1 MAKEFYRVSYK
12 TYYNERLKTRELRGR
27 VLHPLYIQMT
37 YDRKTLFFKSN
48 FFDLFT
54 RPKYDFLRTS
64 LAQIEELENRV
75 IDTLIERNAEK
86 FDLDRMLDQY
96 KVASQDILDS
106 FDGPFKSWLAGY
118 WKKEGL
124 PGLGSMLEYASEEVS
139 AIRIWDDL
147 QKILDPER
155 FEKMEYLAL
164 GAGPYLPVAMYVRHR
179 MPKGPF
185 CFPLCD
191 WTEKNNIAVENF
203 IDERFP
209 FPMMVDFNPSL
220 KAVGQLFPKG
230 KPF

>member
-1 MAKEFYRVSYK
+1 MAKEFYSISYK
-12 TYYNERLKTRELRGR
+12 TYYNERLKTRQLRGR
-27 VLHPLYIQMT
+27 VFHPLYIQMT
-37 YDRKTLFFKSN
+37 YDRRTLFFKSN

-54 RPKYDFLRTS
+54 RPKYDFLSTT

-75 IDTLIERNAEK
+75 IDTLIDRNAEK
-86 FDLDRMLDQY
+86 FNLDGMLLQY

-106 FDGPFKSWLAGY
+106 FDGSFKSWLAEY
-118 WKKEGL
+118 CKEEGL
-124 PGLGSMLEYASEEVS
+124 PGIGSMLEYASDEVS
-139 AIRIWDDL
+139 GIRIWDDL

-155 FEKMEYLAL
+155 FANMEDQAVR
-164 GAGPYLPVAMYVRHR
+164 AGPYLPVAMYVRHT

-209 FPMMVDFNPSL
+209 FPMVDFNPIL
-220 KAVGQLFPKG
+220 KAVQQLFQKG
-230 KPF
+230 MNV